1 MSGVSSGAIPAVA
14 LTALRCQGPP
24 EYLTEFPKRPW
35 RVFVFGRHAS
45 MSTPPGGARATRLSV
60 HDRRSDMWRRSEL
73 CFQAAT
79 SMVRSKDV
87 TRDMSR
93 QCYHCLQR
101 MQTFHL

>member
-35 RVFVFGRHAS
+35 RVLFRHVEAQRIVLPS
-45 MSTPPGGARATRLSV
+45 CHQHGKI
-60 HDRRSDMWRRSEL
+60 
-73 CFQAAT
+73 
-79 SMVRSKDV
+79 RSKDV

-101 MQTFHL
+101 MQTFHPRNKT